1 MPTEWLKRCAKR
13 WFNLFGLEVRWKQQH
28 VGRVDPRT
36 SMAEV
41 LQHAKQVGFCP
52 GTVIDVGAAFG
63 SFTREC
69 HAVFPDAYYLLIEP
83 LEEYRPLL
91 NRLTRAITKVHYCIA
106 AAADR
111 PGTMELNVHPDLV
124 GSSLYR
130 EVESAT
136 DVNGIPRTVSLVT
149 LDSMVH
155 ERGAIGPYLIKL
167 DVQGAE
173 LDVLRGAEQVLADSD
188 FVVLEVSFFKFFHGG
203 PECADIFAYMRGRGF
218 VPYDIV
224 GLQYR
229 PLDQALSQADVAFVK
244 EDGLFRRHHDYAT
257 PAQRAEQ
264 NARMKRHLNELF
276 GDRAHAS

>member
-1 MPTEWLKRCAKR
+1 M
-13 WFNLFGLEVRWKQQH
+13 
-28 VGRVDPRT
+28 
-36 SMAEV
+36 
-41 LQHAKQVGFCP
+41 GFAP

-69 HAVFPDAYYLLIEP
+69 HAVFPDAEYLLIEP
-83 LEEYRPLL
+83 LEEYRPPL
-91 NRLTRAITKVHYCIA
+91 NRLTRAISKAHYCIA
-106 AAADR
+106 AAAAQ

-136 DVNGIPRTVSLVT
+136 DVNGIPRTVSVVT
-149 LDSMVH
+149 IDSTVN
-155 ERGAIGPYLIKL
+155 ERGAVGPYLIKL

-173 LDVLRGAEQVLADSD
+173 LDVLRGAEQALADCE

-203 PECADIFAYMRGRGF
+203 PECADVLAYMRGLGF

-244 EDGLFRRHHDYAT
+244 EDGRFRRHHYYAT

-264 NARMKRHLNELF
+264 NARMKQHLSELL
-276 GDRAHAS
+276 GGRAHDS